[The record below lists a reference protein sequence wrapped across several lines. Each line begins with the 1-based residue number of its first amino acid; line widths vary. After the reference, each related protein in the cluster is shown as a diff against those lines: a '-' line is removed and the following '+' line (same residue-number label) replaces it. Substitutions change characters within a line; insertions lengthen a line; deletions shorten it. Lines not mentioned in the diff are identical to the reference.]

1 MNGAT
6 IGASLMAYI
15 RLGVC
20 VCAFAVFSVVS
31 ATTLLAD
38 PIYNFDLD
46 AHSDIFLQTSPGS
59 AHPERDSWILKD
71 SLSSEESSLSGDP
84 SSLASFGHEEHS
96 LHGDLLPDVRNRGL
110 HLGWGSG
117 AEHKHKHH
125 PEGGPAIGNTDPP
138 NAPVAAPEP
147 STTVAL
153 LSGFA
158 IFLLFS
164 SRRRARA

>member
-1 MNGAT
+1 MNGAL
-6 IGASLMAYI
+6 IGSSLMASI

-20 VCAFAVFSVVS
+20 VCAFAVFSFASVP
-31 ATTLLAD
+31 TLLAD
-38 PIYNFDLD
+38 PIYNFDLN
-46 AHSDIFLQTSPGS
+46 AHSAGS
-59 AHPERDSWILKD
+59 AHPEHDFLTFKK
-71 SLSSEESSLSGDP
+71 SLLSEESSLRPD
-84 SSLASFGHEEHS
+84 LSFGHEDKDRPLYEGS
-96 LHGDLLPDVRNRGL
+96 LADVGDHGL
-110 HLGWGSG
+110 HLGWGAS

-125 PEGGPAIGNTDPP
+125 PEGGSANGNTDPP
-138 NAPVAAPEP
+138 SAPVAAPEP